1 MTDGFLGCVSA
12 SLVTPILLFG
22 FQISTDLLFCTT
34 TYARASRFRL
44 WHLPSGLS
52 LCKWVGWWSFK
63 KDREEASNASL
74 AISLDVSAQFFFCF
88 FFFETFIENI
98 REKPKIME
106 ACDWFYMFH
115 CVKDHSVLLWHLIQS
130 GAWQAQIHA
139 MWTYGAC
146 FFLLCSSCSFN
157 HYL

>member
-1 MTDGFLGCVSA
+1 MAFWGVCPHHLSPPYYRLGFRYPLTCYFVPPHMLALPVLDSD
-12 SLVTPILLFG
+12 I
-22 FQISTDLLFCTT
+22 
-34 TYARASRFRL
+34 

-74 AISLDVSAQFFFCF
+74 AISLDVSAQFFAF
-88 FFFETFIENI
+88 FFFKTFIENI

-146 FFLLCSSCSFN
+146 FFLLCSSCNFN